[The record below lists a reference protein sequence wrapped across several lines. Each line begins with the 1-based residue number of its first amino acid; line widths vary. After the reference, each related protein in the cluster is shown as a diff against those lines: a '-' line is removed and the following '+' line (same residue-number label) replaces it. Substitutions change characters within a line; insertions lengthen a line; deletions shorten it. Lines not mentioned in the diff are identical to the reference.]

1 MKKKLVVI
9 TICLLSLLSCQ
20 NKNTNLSKKA
30 LLVVSFGTSFV
41 ENRVAAI
48 DATEEKIG
56 SAFQDYDRFNAF
68 TSQIIIDVYKD
79 RDNIEFLN
87 VSQAI
92 ENIYKKGYG
101 EVLVVP
107 TLIINGEEYDQMNE
121 ALEPFNDKF
130 EKMTVSKALLTS
142 ASDYEAVVN
151 SLVTELPLLDSKT
164 AVVFLGHGTHHHANS
179 AYPALDY
186 VFKHMGYSNIYIGTV
201 EGSPEF
207 DAVAR
212 DIDGKDYENILLM
225 PLMLVSGD
233 HAYND
238 MAGDEADS
246 WKVMFKTRGYNVD
259 YFIKGMGEFES
270 IQNIFIEHAKD
281 ALKEEVL

>member
-1 MKKKLVVI
+1 MRKIILI
-9 TICLLSLLSCQ
+9 TTCLLFAFSCQ

-30 LLVVSFGTSFV
+30 LLVVSFGTSFI

-56 SAFQDYDRFNAF
+56 NAFQNYDRFNAF
-68 TSQIIIDVYKD
+68 TSQIIIDVYKE

-92 ENIYKKGYG
+92 EDIYKKGYG

-107 TLIINGEEYDQMNE
+107 TLIINGEEYDQMNDE
-121 ALEPFNDKF
+121 LEPFKDKF
-130 EKMTVSKALLTS
+130 EKITVSKALLTS
-142 ASDYEAVVN
+142 VEDYEKVVN
-151 SLVTELPLLDSKT
+151 SLVAELPAIDSKT

-186 VFKHMGYSNIYIGTV
+186 VFKHMGFSNMYVGTV

-207 DAVAR
+207 DTVAK
-212 DIDGKDYENILLM
+212 DIDDQGYENILLM

-233 HAYND
+233 HTYND

-246 WKVMFKTRGYNVD
+246 WKVMFKTKGYNVD
-259 YFIKGMGEFES
+259 YIIKGMGEFES
-270 IQNIFIEHAKD
+270 IQNIFIKHAKD
-281 ALKEEVL
+281 ALEEETL